1 MLKKVDDDVWKK
13 INEEQ
18 QNKIKKHLETTYG
31 NQTYNSYYYSSA
43 DGSDISGSDFGII
56 DDEPNFAKIT

>member
-1 MLKKVDDDVWKK
+1 MLKKVDEDVWKI

-31 NQTYNSYYYSSA
+31 NQLDISDYYYSSCR
-43 DGSDISGSDFGII
+43 
-56 DDEPNFAKIT
+56 